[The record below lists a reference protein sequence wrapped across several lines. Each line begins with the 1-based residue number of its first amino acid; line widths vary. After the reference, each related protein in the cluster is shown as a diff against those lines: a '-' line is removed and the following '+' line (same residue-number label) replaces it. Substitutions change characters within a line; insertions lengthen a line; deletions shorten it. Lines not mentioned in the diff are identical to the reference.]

1 MGCSN
6 ARLLV
11 QTSLSEPNAATNLN
25 MNNPLNPL
33 PTTGTT
39 SNETSPIGIVTDTN
53 NSTTRMH
60 LTGVDLV
67 VERNGSYTL
76 LLTPKTHKQLM
87 PYVLRKKRFRI
98 LVDKS
103 RSEETST
110 VNVPLSS
117 YHLINQERIMEND
130 KELKLNEKKSK
141 KQTKDIMEPTIEIVQ
156 QVATNELDKAKAR
169 FIGGRSI
176 DRGDPED
183 ENENIQSDDEG
194 MIEEIITTVEEDKDL
209 ECKVKK
215 KIETKKTIAQDP
227 ETHNKITKVVK
238 TEVTEIT
245 RTITIND
252 QHDLERAKRELG
264 IDDVNK
270 LLSSTQIT
278 YNTQPTTTSSSSW
291 IDQPRLIH
299 VQEKYYEPSNEIVT
313 SGDFPSDSPIKQH
326 SPTINNNEQ
335 ESKQDQTLADATTV
349 GRGPVSET
357 ISSSSSP
364 QSILLQKQQPTTVDE
379 QKRISTKPKKK
390 KSSLNI
396 CSCTRNTTNDYDEEQ
411 RKQKAATIIEQKSKQ
426 KKKASSTTANALL
439 TSTNLQNE
447 SQNQG
452 QKLVSDDI
460 IKLIKDKKS
469 LLINYIHLKIFL
481 PSKLFTTNEQDIKGR
496 KISSRIL
503 DLLQQDRCSSW
514 NNLFEQIKNE
524 YSEQLSP
531 NLFIHPMIKTY
542 EDLFTTK
549 QSNLLNTFS
558 TIHHEKDIKNLP
570 ENIDYITIVQTYINE
585 RDHQLN
591 ISVIT
596 KPIEDTLER
605 LQHHGQ
611 SDEKVVDDDHEKQQA
626 LVHTK
631 DIDMSDNVKKRLPIY
646 NEEQLIKMLADISP
660 HRPITL
666 AEAIAYEYIH
676 LDDPK
681 LGLSNDTIQ
690 RMKNLFRPLSY
701 DDESTW
707 NLIRIK
713 RSGQYLTD
721 FNLAETNS
729 FEKFHLSQPFIY
741 QLQQSFEPRFDLTEK
756 QFRSLTEAILNN
768 KDEYSNLQ
776 FNIGRSLMPPGDMKE
791 SSTNDFSQSDSGYS
805 VTTATYESLASKV
818 KNEFEAINE
827 PITVQSDTSDK
838 SIGQTNSTYSK
849 EIITGTVPET
859 EENFDDKKHDLIK
872 ISSKANVTT
881 PIYMKK
887 RKSTGL
893 LSCFGNKKAKA
904 SIEQHKQPIIKPSIT
919 LDNNQQIN
927 IPIQEKSTIDY
938 TILPDGKRIYIDV
951 FRDRPGLDMS
961 YKPKDFDTQFVLP
974 VTKLPIEYER
984 SLTPENTELLSTAID
999 HTPIVNLEA
1008 RLPTIEPMN
1017 IQSEIIEEKPLVK
1030 LDVQQPTIQS
1040 LDVQTKPIEVHTPK
1054 VESIHA
1060 QPEIVEHKT
1069 IAHLEARP
1077 ATIEPIDVQYEKT
1090 SIVVPLTKT
1099 DESTV
1104 SKPIINLHGAGVD
1117 LPKVEL
1123 VKPELLPTSA
1133 VTKEKH
1139 KKTKEVTT
1147 TEKTPKVKKSTG
1159 GLCASCFGAKAA
1171 EKKKKELTSETRP
1184 APIEQKKVIEQE
1196 KKDDIPKTTAI
1207 LSTPT
1212 IESIPIPVLPPR
1224 TDEQIT
1230 LPNVEIDKIQDETT
1244 VTLPKLEDRLDATV
1258 EKLVP
1263 IEEPH
1268 YQLPSSEPVP
1278 PTQYSIP
1285 EPNTYDTPRFT
1296 ETLTIE
1302 TSAMPTF
1309 ETSQIPTTQTSPLPT
1324 IETSPINTEE
1334 KILTSEISP
1343 EIPIVEIKK
1352 PVDDIIP
1359 SIEPKIESTIEQK
1372 IESTT
1377 EQKIESIITTKPET
1391 MPNVDINESTKKGSY
1406 TLPTKKSKTKKPK
1419 EPKVKT
1425 EKKSG
1430 LFSTLFRHGDRK
1442 SKAPALN
1449 LPSVEQD
1456 LTRTNEIHTNDND
1469 PLHVPN
1475 IDLPKPNV
1483 SLPNYDRPEVDM
1495 TSGQIKQSSEFSIPA
1510 VHLPP
1515 VPNLNLPDNDKS
1527 TIDTTID
1534 PLKVPN
1540 IELPDLQLNS
1550 NEQEN
1555 IKLPEIHFK
1564 SEKETLPQVSLSLDL
1579 KNDNKI
1585 EQLPTVTDDLALTSP
1600 INDSLAIQTDEKN
1613 FPIEI
1618 DSTIPELPKI
1628 PSDET
1633 ETIIKPELLSTE
1645 QKYTITDTHFVQPP
1659 ELPTIINKQTTE
1671 NNEIIPKL
1679 PDFTF
1684 QIPSTEPIPILS
1696 RDISLSPPSF
1706 ENDLPTD
1713 KSQIVPAIEI
1723 STSPIKS
1730 TEKQKIE
1737 PKVEI
1742 KKKSSTLALCSCFG
1756 NKSNV
1761 QKNKTQTI
1769 AAPKT
1774 DLPEVNMPNPSS
1786 NISSTLKTKGSLRA
1800 PSNDLPSVDL
1810 TLPQTES
1817 VRLPTIHTNE
1827 KKRQAPKK
1835 PIVNEEIVLSQPV
1848 VKSSEGVLPTT
1859 TTTTTAVK
1867 DVHVQHTDI
1876 IRSIEVK
1883 TDEELLVQP
1892 LVLEKQIEEKIDVP
1906 SPTVSSIVIE
1916 KQLDEQINVPPP
1928 TVIEAPVIEDIKTES
1943 ITTTTPIEK
1952 QSVEEIKDIQTESKK
1967 VPSFEIKAP
1976 ALHIPEL
1983 DLSSPPKTDAYI
1995 SSIKQEETT
2004 TQSRSDSGL
2013 EAIISSHM
2021 HPSSTFGTTQTIED
2035 LNQHPSLSSGLG
2047 SELID
2052 SVITKDSTLP
2062 NIQQENLTTESK
2074 VDNSLLKH
2082 DFTRKI
2088 TMNDELRAKLLFR
2101 QDKLKKC
2108 LEDEISKSIDDFDTK
2123 KDHKALN
2130 KILTH
2135 AIDLINEKKVT
2146 TYPELKQKLIVEHKN
2161 DAFIVD
2167 PVVRSLYFT
2176 IEKQGLDNL
2185 DKPEFPLAIRDM
2197 VRLPAKQTFE
2207 TVAQINKDVTKE
2219 PTKISQDQSKKT
2231 SCLTCG
2237 HSKSKNKT
2245 SSTTPKTTSTT
2256 TTNTGLLDERRR
2268 LQLNTHRNELGNILR
2283 DHIQSSQPSIRLF
2296 SEHSKEIDK
2305 IIRKSLTLLNQPKI
2319 LSYEQI
2325 RNDLK
2330 TEYKQ
2335 TFYLVDPIIDIIRD
2349 TFDHC
2354 DITQMNEKI
2363 NLDILD
2369 SNITQ
2374 TANLYNQ
2381 VYNQTNLLTTQEYNL
2396 LKTNQLQWLNQ
2407 YLIDN
2412 ELKTKKITKK
2422 QTKELQKILNRALE
2436 LLSLNL
2442 IYSWDELNSQ
2452 LRREF
2457 SKAHDLCDRSIELIK
2472 QAQKDG
2478 LLLLQQSP
2486 NTNQQELT
2494 SINVISA
2501 NGKRRA
2507 SSLLTERA
2515 KQNIQTNRKKII
2527 SSITNLLYDYN
2538 KPLYNENQ
2546 IETYVNKTFHYLE
2559 EKKIGEFKTYN
2570 DLKDKL
2576 KKDFKHNHEKL
2587 IEQIVD
2593 VIEQA
2598 HATNQFDDIDKP
2610 EVQTLMR
2617 DRLDGKPLVIKE
2629 MYVSLP
2635 PRAGAY
2641 GTSKH
2646 SNDESSRFLSTS
2658 VNGDQTMNSSSSSHR
2673 VARGL
2678 SWREANERARILFYR
2693 GKHPAIHYD
2702 EQAAGFDV
2710 RMLLET
2716 TSGGT
2721 QEIPVT
2727 DSDVHEL
2734 LNSCGVQWDGVNII
2748 SLVDHSEDVVRA
2760 AEQAALKVIRE
2771 KGLVDLRTP
2780 PSTRNMDDNDEP
2792 SSS

>member
-11 QTSLSEPNAATNLN
+11 QTSLSEPNAITNLN
-25 MNNPLNPL
+25 TNNPLNPL
-33 PTTGTT
+33 PTSVTT

-53 NSTTRMH
+53 NITTRMH

-103 RSEETST
+103 RSQETST

-117 YHLINQERIMEND
+117 YYLTNKERIMEND

-141 KQTKDIMEPTIEIVQ
+141 KQINDNMETTIENVQ

-176 DRGDPED
+176 DRGDPE
-183 ENENIQSDDEG
+183 NENIQSDDEG
-194 MIEEIITTVEEDKDL
+194 MIEEIVTTVEEDKDL

-215 KIETKKTIAQDP
+215 KIETKKTIAEDP

-264 IDDVNK
+264 IDDVSK
-270 LLSSTQIT
+270 LLSSTQIR
-278 YNTQPTTTSSSSW
+278 YNTPTSSSW

-326 SPTINNNEQ
+326 SPTINHNEQ

-349 GRGPVSET
+349 GRGPVIET
-357 ISSSSSP
+357 LSSSSSQP
-364 QSILLQKQQPTTVDE
+364 ISSQQQQRPTTTNDKSKQIEVK
-379 QKRISTKPKKK
+379 QKKK
-390 KSSLNI
+390 KSSLNL
-396 CSCTRNTTNDYDEEQ
+396 CSCARNTTNDHDEEQ
-411 RKQKAATIIEQKSKQ
+411 RKQKAATIVEQKSKQ
-426 KKKASSTTANALL
+426 KKKASSTTTQPIL
-439 TSTNLQNE
+439 TSTNIENE

-452 QKLVSDDI
+452 QKLISDDI
-460 IKLIKDKKS
+460 KKLIKDKKS

-481 PSKLFTTNEQDIKGR
+481 PSKLFTTNEQDLKGR

-503 DLLQQDRCSSW
+503 DLLQHDRCSSW
-514 NNLFEQIKNE
+514 NNLFEQLKNE

-531 NLFIHPMIKTY
+531 NLFIQPMVKTY

-558 TIHHEKDIKNLP
+558 TIHNEKDIKNSS
-570 ENIDYITIVQTYINE
+570 ENSDYITIVQTHINE
-585 RDHQLN
+585 RDHQPN

-596 KPIEDTLER
+596 KPIEDTLQR

-611 SDEKVVDDDHEKQQA
+611 SDEKVIDDDHEKKQPA

-631 DIDMSDNVKKRLPIY
+631 DVEMSDNIKKNLRVY

-660 HRPITL
+660 HKPITL
-666 AEAIAYEYIH
+666 AEAIAYGYID

-690 RMKNLFRPLSY
+690 RMKNLFRPLLY
-701 DDESTW
+701 DDESTL

-721 FNLAETNS
+721 FNLSETNP

-741 QLQQSFEPRFDLTEK
+741 QLQQSFEPTLDLNEK

-776 FNIGRSLMPPGDMKE
+776 FDIGRSLIPADDMKE

-805 VTTATYESLASKV
+805 MTTATYESLASKI
-818 KNEFEAINE
+818 KNEFEPINE
-827 PITVQSDTSDK
+827 PITDQLNESNKTKSPIDYEK
-838 SIGQTNSTYSK
+838 SI
-849 EIITGTVPET
+849 I
-859 EENFDDKKHDLIK
+859 
-872 ISSKANVTT
+872 
-881 PIYMKK
+881 
-887 RKSTGL
+887 
-893 LSCFGNKKAKA
+893 
-904 SIEQHKQPIIKPSIT
+904 
-919 LDNNQQIN
+919 
-927 IPIQEKSTIDY
+927 
-938 TILPDGKRIYIDV
+938 
-951 FRDRPGLDMS
+951 
-961 YKPKDFDTQFVLP
+961 
-974 VTKLPIEYER
+974 
-984 SLTPENTELLSTAID
+984 PENTELQSTTIEQKPIVHLEPRSPIIEPINLQSEIID
-999 HTPIVNLEA
+999 EKPIVNLDA
-1008 RLPTIEPMN
+1008 
-1017 IQSEIIEEKPLVK
+1017 
-1030 LDVQQPTIQS
+1030 QQPKI
-1040 LDVQTKPIEVHTPK
+1040 
-1054 VESIHA
+1054 ESINV
-1060 QPEIVEHKT
+1060 QPEIVKHKT
-1069 IAHLEARP
+1069 ITHLEARSP
-1077 ATIEPIDVQYEKT
+1077 TIEPIDVQYEKT
-1090 SIVVPLTKT
+1090 SIVVPLTRKT
-1099 DESTV
+1099 DESTS
-1104 SKPIINLHGAGVD
+1104 SKPTINLHGAAVD
-1117 LPKVEL
+1117 LPEIEL
-1123 VKPELLPTSA
+1123 VKPGPLPTLPI
-1133 VTKEKH
+1133 TKEKH
-1139 KKTKEVTT
+1139 KKPKELGTT
-1147 TEKTPKVKKSTG
+1147 DKTPKVKKSTG
-1159 GLCASCFGAKAA
+1159 GLCASCFGTKAA
-1171 EKKKKELTSETRP
+1171 ENKKKELTSKTLQ
-1184 APIEQKKVIEQE
+1184 APIEQKKIIGQE
-1196 KKDDIPKTTAI
+1196 KKDNIPSTTIISSA
-1207 LSTPT
+1207 PT
-1212 IESIPIPVLPPR
+1212 IESVPVPVLPTKTTTTTT
-1224 TDEQIT
+1224 TDEQVI
-1230 LPNVEIDKIQDETT
+1230 LPSVEIDKVEEQTT
-1244 VTLPKLEDRLDATV
+1244 GDLPKLEDRLDATI
-1258 EKLVP
+1258 EKL
-1263 IEEPH
+1263 IITEEPH

-1278 PTQYSIP
+1278 LPEYSIP
-1285 EPNTYDTPRFT
+1285 EPNTYDTPRSL
-1296 ETLTIE
+1296 ET
-1302 TSAMPTF
+1302 
-1309 ETSQIPTTQTSPLPT
+1309 PT
-1324 IETSPINTEE
+1324 IETTQTNTEE

-1343 EIPIVEIKK
+1343 EISTLEIKK
-1352 PVDDIIP
+1352 PVDEIMPPI
-1359 SIEPKIESTIEQK
+1359 
-1372 IESTT
+1372 
-1377 EQKIESIITTKPET
+1377 EQKIESIITTKSET
-1391 MPNVDINESTKKGSY
+1391 MPNVEINESTKKGSY
-1406 TLPTKKSKTKKPK
+1406 TLPTKKSKTKKSK
-1419 EPKVKT
+1419 QPKVKT
-1425 EKKSG
+1425 EKKPS
-1430 LFSTLFRHGDRK
+1430 LFSTLFRHSDHK
-1442 SKAPALN
+1442 SKAPTLN

-1456 LTRTNEIHTNDND
+1456 LTRTKETHTNTKV
-1469 PLHVPN
+1469 PLHAPN
-1475 IDLPKPNV
+1475 IDLPKLDI

-1510 VHLPP
+1510 VDLPP
-1515 VPNLNLPDNDKS
+1515 IPNLNLPDTNKS
-1527 TIDTTID
+1527 TSDTTID

-1540 IELPDLQLNS
+1540 IQLPELQLTS

-1555 IKLPEIHFK
+1555 VKLPEIHLK
-1564 SEKETLPQVSLSLDL
+1564 SEKEKLPNVSSTIDI
-1579 KNDNKI
+1579 KDDNKI
-1585 EQLPTVTDDLALTSP
+1585 ENLPTITDGLALASP
-1600 INDSLAIQTDEKN
+1600 VNDMLAIQTDKKN
-1613 FPIEI
+1613 FPIET
-1618 DSTIPELPKI
+1618 DSPIPDLPKI
-1628 PSDET
+1628 PSNET
-1633 ETIIKPELLSTE
+1633 EIPIKPELLSTE
-1645 QKYTITDTHFVQPP
+1645 QKYTTTETHFVQPP

-1671 NNEIIPKL
+1671 NYEIPPKL

-1684 QIPSTEPIPILS
+1684 QMPSTEPISTLS
-1696 RDISLSPPSF
+1696 RDISVSPPSF
-1706 ENDLPTD
+1706 ENELPTD
-1713 KSQIVPAIEI
+1713 TSRIVPAVEI

-1730 TEKQKIE
+1730 TEKQIIE

-1742 KKKSSTLALCSCFG
+1742 KKKSSTPALCSCFG
-1756 NKSNV
+1756 NKSQT
-1761 QKNKTQTI
+1761 QKEKTKTI
-1769 AAPKT
+1769 AAPKAN
-1774 DLPEVNMPNPSS
+1774 LPEVNIPSPSS
-1786 NISSTLKTKGSLRA
+1786 NVSSTLKTKGSLRA
-1800 PSNDLPSVDL
+1800 PSNDLPAVDL

-1817 VRLPTIHTNE
+1817 VRLPTTHTTE
-1827 KKRQAPKK
+1827 KKRQAPTK
-1835 PIVNEEIVLSQPV
+1835 PIVNEEIVLSRPIV
-1848 VKSSEGVLPTT
+1848 TSSEVVLPTT
-1859 TTTTTAVK
+1859 TTPTID
-1867 DVHVQHTDI
+1867 DVHLQQTDT

-1883 TDEELLVQP
+1883 ADEDLLVKP
-1892 LVLEKQIEEKIDVP
+1892 LTLEKQIDGQSSITVP
-1906 SPTVSSIVIE
+1906 SVVNE
-1916 KQLDEQINVPPP
+1916 KQLDEQINIRSP
-1928 TVIEAPVIEDIKTES
+1928 TVIETPLKEEVKIES

-1952 QSVEEIKDIQTESKK
+1952 QSVEEIKDKQIESKK
-1967 VPSFEIKAP
+1967 VSSFEIKAP
-1976 ALHIPEL
+1976 ALHIPDL
-1983 DLSSPPKTDAYI
+1983 DLAAPSKTDAYI
-1995 SSIKQEETT
+1995 SSIKQEQTT

-2013 EAIISSHM
+2013 EAIISSHI
-2021 HPSSTFGTTQTIED
+2021 HPSSTFGTIQTIED

-2047 SELID
+2047 SEIID
-2052 SVITKDSTLP
+2052 SVTTKDITLSD
-2062 NIQQENLTTESK
+2062 IQQQNLTTESK
-2074 VDNSLLKH
+2074 IDNSLLKH

-2088 TMNDELRAKLLFR
+2088 TMNDDLRAKLIFR
-2101 QDKLKKC
+2101 QNELKKC
-2108 LEDEISKSIDDFDTK
+2108 LETEISKSIDDFDTK
-2123 KDHKALN
+2123 KDQKSLN

-2135 AIDLINEKKVT
+2135 AIDLIKDKKVT

-2176 IEKQGLDNL
+2176 IENQGLDNL

-2197 VRLPAKQTFE
+2197 VRLPAKQTYE
-2207 TVAQINKDVTKE
+2207 TVTHINKDVKKE
-2219 PTKISQDQSKKT
+2219 PTHTSQEQPT
-2231 SCLTCG
+2231 NRSCLTCG
-2237 HSKSKNKT
+2237 RSKSKQKT
-2245 SSTTPKTTSTT
+2245 SSTIPKPTT
-2256 TTNTGLLDERRR
+2256 TITHTGLLDERRR
-2268 LQLNTHRNELGNILR
+2268 GQLNTHRNELGDILR
-2283 DHIQSSQPSIRLF
+2283 AHIQSSQPSIRQF
-2296 SEHSKEIDK
+2296 PEHPKEIDK
-2305 IIRKSLTLLNQPKI
+2305 IVRKSLILLNQPKI

-2335 TFYLVDPIIDIIRD
+2335 TFYLVDPIVDITRD
-2349 TFDHC
+2349 TLDHC
-2354 DITQMNEKI
+2354 DITQMKEKI

-2381 VYNQTNLLTTQEYNL
+2381 IYNQSNLLSTAEYNL
-2396 LKTNQLQWLNQ
+2396 LKSNQLQWLNQ

-2412 ELKTKKITKK
+2412 ELKMKKLTRK
-2422 QTKELQKILNRALE
+2422 QTKELHKILNRTLD

-2442 IYSWDELNSQ
+2442 IYTWDELNAQ

-2457 SKAHDLCDRSIELIK
+2457 PKAHDLCDRSIELIK
-2472 QAQKDG
+2472 QTQKDG

-2486 NTNQQELT
+2486 NTNQQDLT

-2570 DLKDKL
+2570 DLKDRL

-2593 VIEQA
+2593 IIEQA

-2610 EVQTLMR
+2610 EVQTLMK

-2635 PRAGAY
+2635 PRTGTY
-2641 GTSKH
+2641 GTSKYT
-2646 SNDESSRFLSTS
+2646 NDESSRYLSTS
-2658 VNGDQTMNSSSSSHR
+2658 INGDQTMNSSTSSHR

-2780 PSTRNMDDNDEP
+2780 PPTRNTDDNDEP
-2792 SSS
+2792 LSS

>member
-11 QTSLSEPNAATNLN
+11 QTPLSESNAITNLN
-25 MNNPLNPL
+25 TNNPLNPL
-33 PTTGTT
+33 PTTVTT
-39 SNETSPIGIVTDTN
+39 SIETSPIDIVTDTN

-103 RSEETST
+103 RSEETAT
-110 VNVPLSS
+110 VNVPLTS
-117 YHLINQERIMEND
+117 YHSTNKERIMEND
-130 KELKLNEKKSK
+130 KELKPNEKKSK
-141 KQTKDIMEPTIEIVQ
+141 KQIKDIMEPTIETVQ
-156 QVATNELDKAKAR
+156 QVATKELDKAKAR

-183 ENENIQSDDEG
+183 DNENIQSDDEG
-194 MIEEIITTVEEDKDL
+194 MIEEIVTTVEEDKDL

-278 YNTQPTTTSSSSW
+278 YNAPTTYHTTSSW

-299 VQEKYYEPSNEIVT
+299 VQENYYEPSNEIVT

-326 SPTINNNEQ
+326 SPIININEQ
-335 ESKQDQTLADATTV
+335 ETKQDQTLADATTV
-349 GRGPVSET
+349 GRGPVIET
-357 ISSSSSP
+357 ISSSSQPISLS
-364 QSILLQKQQPTTVDE
+364 QQQKLTTTTNEKKSIE
-379 QKRISTKPKKK
+379 MKPKKK
-390 KSSLNI
+390 KSSLNL
-396 CSCTRNTTNDYDEEQ
+396 CSCTRNTANDYDEEQ

-426 KKKASSTTANALL
+426 KKKASSTTTNVIL
-439 TSTNLQNE
+439 TTTNLQNE

-452 QKLVSDDI
+452 QKLISDDI
-460 IKLIKDKKS
+460 KKLIKDKKS
-469 LLINYIHLKIFL
+469 LLINYIHLKVFL
-481 PSKLFTTNEQDIKGR
+481 PSKLFKANEDVKGR
-496 KISSRIL
+496 KISSRIF
-503 DLLQQDRCSSW
+503 DLLQHDRCSSW
-514 NNLFEQIKNE
+514 KNLFEQIDNE
-524 YSEQLSP
+524 YQEASSE
-531 NLFIHPMIKTY
+531 NLFIQPMVKTY

-585 RDHQLN
+585 RDHQPN

-605 LQHHGQ
+605 LQHDGQ
-611 SDEKVVDDDHEKQQA
+611 SDEKVTDDDHEKQQA
-626 LVHTK
+626 SVHTK
-631 DIDMSDNVKKRLPIY
+631 DIDMSDNIKKTLPIY
-646 NEEQLIKMLADISP
+646 NEEQLKKTLADISP
-660 HRPITL
+660 HKPITL

-690 RMKNLFRPLSY
+690 RMKNLFRPLSFG
-701 DDESTW
+701 DDESTL

-721 FNLAETNS
+721 FNLCEANA

-741 QLQQSFEPRFDLTEK
+741 QLQQSFEPTLDLNEK

-768 KDEYSNLQ
+768 KDEYSSLQ
-776 FNIGRSLMPPGDMKE
+776 FDIGRSLLPAGDMKE
-791 SSTNDFSQSDSGYS
+791 PSTNDFSQSDSGYS
-805 VTTATYESLASKV
+805 MTTATYESLASKV
-818 KNEFEAINE
+818 KNEIETINE
-827 PITVQSDTSDK
+827 PIIDQSHEPDK
-838 SIGQTNSTYSK
+838 SINQTNSTYSK
-849 EIITGTVPET
+849 EIIIETVPDT
-859 EENFDDKKHDLIK
+859 KENINVKKNDLIE
-872 ISSKANVTT
+872 ISSKTNVTT
-881 PIYMKK
+881 SIDLKK
-887 RKSTGL
+887 RKSPGL
-893 LSCFGNKKAKA
+893 FSYFGNKKAKA
-904 SIEQHKQPIIKPSIT
+904 SLEQHNQPIIKPATT
-919 LDNNQQIN
+919 LDNNQELN
-927 IPIQEKSTIDY
+927 IPIRDKATLDY
-938 TILPDGKRIYIDV
+938 TILPDSKRIYIDV

-974 VTKLPIEYER
+974 VTKSPIEYER
-984 SLTPENTELLSTAID
+984 SITPENSESQATTIEQ
-999 HTPIVNLEA
+999 TPIGNLEA

-1017 IQSEIIEEKPLVK
+1017 IQSEIIEEKPIAN
-1030 LDVQQPTIQS
+1030 LDVQQRTIKS
-1040 LDVQTKPIEVHTPK
+1040 LDVQTKPIELQTPK
-1054 VESIHA
+1054 VESIDI
-1060 QPEIVEHKT
+1060 QPEIVERKT
-1069 IAHLEARP
+1069 ITHLEARP

-1099 DESTV
+1099 DESTI

-1117 LPKVEL
+1117 LPAVEL
-1123 VKPELLPTSA
+1123 VKPGPLPTLPI
-1133 VTKEKH
+1133 TEKH
-1139 KKTKEVTT
+1139 KKTKAVAT
-1147 TEKTPKVKKSTG
+1147 TEKTPKVDKSTG

-1171 EKKKKELTSETRP
+1171 EKKKKDLTSKIRQ
-1184 APIEQKKVIEQE
+1184 APIEQKKVIVEE
-1196 KKDDIPKTTAI
+1196 KKDEVPPTTAI
-1207 LSTPT
+1207 LSAST
-1212 IESIPIPVLPPR
+1212 IESIPLPILPPT
-1224 TDEQIT
+1224 TDEQII
-1230 LPNVEIDKIQDETT
+1230 LPNVETDKIQEEITMD
-1244 VTLPKLEDRLDATV
+1244 LPKLEDRLDATI
-1258 EKLVP
+1258 EKLVLS
-1263 IEEPH
+1263 EEPH

-1278 PTQYSIP
+1278 PTELSIP
-1285 EPNTYDTPRFT
+1285 EPNTYDTPRLT
-1296 ETLTIE
+1296 EIPIIE
-1302 TSAMPTF
+1302 PS
-1309 ETSQIPTTQTSPLPT
+1309 S
-1324 IETSPINTEE
+1324 INTEE
-1334 KILTSEISP
+1334 KTFTTEISP
-1343 EIPIVEIKK
+1343 EIPTIEIKK
-1352 PVDDIIP
+1352 PVDDIILP
-1359 SIEPKIESTIEQK
+1359 IKQKVESTIEQKMEPIIQQKIEPKIEPIIIEQKIEPKIESTITIKQE
-1372 IESTT
+1372 I
-1377 EQKIESIITTKPET
+1377 
-1391 MPNVDINESTKKGSY
+1391 MPNVEIKESTKKGSY

-1419 EPKVKT
+1419 QPKVKS

-1430 LFSTLFRHGDRK
+1430 LFSTLFRHGDGK
-1442 SKAPALN
+1442 SKTPALN
-1449 LPSVEQD
+1449 ETSVEQN
-1456 LTRTNEIHTNDND
+1456 LTRRNEIHVHDND
-1469 PLHVPN
+1469 PLHAPK
-1475 IDLPKPNV
+1475 IDLPNV
-1483 SLPNYDRPEVDM
+1483 DVLLPNYDRPEVNM
-1495 TSGQIKQSSEFSIPA
+1495 ASGHIKQSSEFSAPA
-1510 VHLPP
+1510 VALPP
-1515 VPNLNLPDNDKS
+1515 IPNLNLPDNTMS

-1534 PLKVPN
+1534 PLKAPN
-1540 IELPDLQLNS
+1540 TQLPELQLTS
-1550 NEQEN
+1550 NEQES
-1555 IKLPEIHFK
+1555 IKLPELHLKF
-1564 SEKETLPQVSLSLDL
+1564 EKENLPEVSASIDL
-1579 KNDNKI
+1579 KDDNKI
-1585 EQLPTVTDDLALTSP
+1585 EQLPTVTDGLALASP
-1600 INDSLAIQTDEKN
+1600 LHDMLAIQTDERN
-1613 FPIEI
+1613 FSIETDSPIP
-1618 DSTIPELPKI
+1618 DLPKI
-1628 PSDET
+1628 PLNET
-1633 ETIIKPELLSTE
+1633 EDIIKPELLSTE

-1659 ELPTIINKQTTE
+1659 ELPTIVHKQTTE
-1671 NNEIIPKL
+1671 NDEISPKL

-1684 QIPSTEPIPILS
+1684 QIPSTEPIPLLS
-1696 RDISLSPPSF
+1696 RDISLTPPSF
-1706 ENDLPTD
+1706 ENELPTD
-1713 KSQIVPAIEI
+1713 ISQIVPAIEI

-1737 PKVEI
+1737 PKVEV

-1756 NKSNV
+1756 NKSNA
-1761 QKNKTQTI
+1761 QKDKTKTI
-1769 AAPKT
+1769 VAHKT
-1774 DLPEVNMPNPSS
+1774 DLPEVNISKPSS

-1800 PSNDLPSVDL
+1800 PSTDLPTVDL
-1810 TLPQTES
+1810 ILPQTES
-1817 VRLPTIHTNE
+1817 VRLLPIHTSE
-1827 KKRQAPKK
+1827 KKRQAPKV
-1835 PIVNEEIVLSQPV
+1835 PIVNEEIVLPQPV
-1848 VKSSEGVLPTT
+1848 VANSEVVLPTT
-1859 TTTTTAVK
+1859 TTVN
-1867 DVHVQHTDI
+1867 DVHIQQTDI
-1876 IRSIEVK
+1876 IRSIEVR

-1892 LVLEKQIEEKIDVP
+1892 LVLDKQIEEKLDVS
-1906 SPTVSSIVIE
+1906 SPTISSAVIE
-1916 KQLDEQINVPPP
+1916 KQLDEQINVIPP
-1928 TVIEAPVIEDIKTES
+1928 TVIEAPLIEDIKIEP
-1943 ITTTTPIEK
+1943 ITTITPIEK
-1952 QSVEEIKDIQTESKK
+1952 QSVEEIKDIQNESKK
-1967 VPSFEIKAP
+1967 VSSFEIKAP

-1983 DLSSPPKTDAYI
+1983 DLSGPPKTDAYV
-1995 SSIKQEETT
+1995 SSIKQEETI

-2047 SELID
+2047 SEIID
-2052 SVITKDSTLP
+2052 SATTKDLTLP
-2062 NIQQENLTTESK
+2062 DIQQENLTTEPK
-2074 VDNSLLKH
+2074 VDNSVLKH

-2088 TMNDELRAKLLFR
+2088 TMNDELRAKLIYE
-2101 QDKLKKC
+2101 QKDLKKC
-2108 LEDEISKSIDDFDTK
+2108 LENEISKSIDDYDTK
-2123 KDHKALN
+2123 KDHKSLN

-2135 AIDLINEKKVT
+2135 AIDLIKDKKVT

-2161 DAFIVD
+2161 DAFIID
-2167 PVVRSLYFT
+2167 PIVRSLYIA

-2207 TVAQINKDVTKE
+2207 TITQINKDVAKE
-2219 PTKISQDQSKKT
+2219 PTQISQEQPTKRSF
-2231 SCLTCG
+2231 LTCG
-2237 HSKSKNKT
+2237 HSKSKQKT
-2245 SSTTPKTTSTT
+2245 SSTTPKPTTE
-2256 TTNTGLLDERRR
+2256 TNTGLLDERRR

-2283 DHIQSSQPSIRLF
+2283 DHIQSSQPPIRQF
-2296 SEHSKEIDK
+2296 SEHSKEVDK
-2305 IIRKSLTLLNQPKI
+2305 IIRKGLTLLNQPKI
-2319 LSYEQI
+2319 ISHEQI

-2335 TFYLVDPIIDIIRD
+2335 TFYLVDPITDIIRD

-2354 DITQMNEKI
+2354 DITQMNEKT

-2381 VYNQTNLLTTQEYNL
+2381 VYNQANLLTTEEHNL
-2396 LKTNQLQWLNQ
+2396 LKSNQLQWLNQ

-2422 QTKELQKILNRALE
+2422 QTKELQKILNRTLD

-2442 IYSWDELNSQ
+2442 VYTWDELNSQ

-2457 SKAHDLCDRSIELIK
+2457 SKAHNLCDRSIELVK

-2486 NTNQQELT
+2486 NTTNQQDVT

-2570 DLKDKL
+2570 DLKDRL

-2593 VIEQA
+2593 IIEQA

-2610 EVQTLMR
+2610 EVQTLMK

-2646 SNDESSRFLSTS
+2646 LNDESSRYLSTS
-2658 VNGDQTMNSSSSSHR
+2658 INGDQTMNSSTSSHR

-2780 PSTRNMDDNDEP
+2780 PSTRDTDDNDEP
-2792 SSS
+2792 LSS